1 MKKTARL
8 ISLLLFVAFIAT
20 LNGCGPKKVEKKAGP
35 LEVVHFNKAK
45 ALPDENITAMAAFG
59 GQVWAG
65 SKNGLFCY
73 DSVNWKIHV
82 KKNTNVL
89 GSNLIESLKVSDGV
103 LWIATDNGAC
113 RFDGNSWSSLYTG
126 GRARSVSGKGSEVA
140 IATAHGVEYSTGGG
154 FQAYGKE
161 NAGLVFEEATA
172 IGFDANGKLWVGTRA
187 GMARLTSGVFQNF
200 TGPQK
205 SVMGSSL
212 VDIPPSPSNCQ
223 LIGNNI
229 KVIHPYN
236 GMLAIGTTSGLCI
249 TDMEG
254 TWRNYYATHKDWAQ
268 SAGKIIQQT
277 VSGNSPLPG
286 NNVLSL
292 ASSENDELLFV
303 GTKKGLAILNGNS
316 WIDTTVML
324 KDLPSTS
331 IYGLAYLN
339 GDLWVGTMN
348 GVYQVKNVASLI
360 KKAEK

>member
-1 MKKTARL
+1 
-8 ISLLLFVAFIAT
+8 
-20 LNGCGPKKVEKKAGP
+20 
-35 LEVVHFNKAK
+35 
-45 ALPDENITAMAAFG
+45 
-59 GQVWAG
+59 
-65 SKNGLFCY
+65 
-73 DSVNWKIHV
+73 
-82 KKNTNVL
+82 
-89 GSNLIESLKVSDGV
+89 
-103 LWIATDNGAC
+103 
-113 RFDGNSWSSLYTG
+113 LYTG
-126 GRARSVSGKGSEVA
+126 GRARSVSGRGSEVA
-140 IATAHGVEYSTGGG
+140 IATAHGVEYSTGGA

-229 KVIHPYN
+229 KVIQPYG

-286 NNVLSL
+286 NNVFSL

-324 KDLPSTS
+324 KNLPSTS
-331 IYGLAYLN
+331 ISGLAYLN

-348 GVYQVKNVASLI
+348 GVYQVKDVASLI
-360 KKAEK
+360 KKTDK